1 MLVAAELASS
11 TERCVDQSHRSDN
24 RVRCMPVAYKLAF
37 AGLAVVGLAGVANAD
52 VTLGVL
58 VPASGKGAS
67 YGIQQQSAIEM
78 FMERYADLGK
88 SGKLKL
94 ITYDTRGENTEAIN
108 LTRKL
113 ISTDNVL
120 AVVGP
125 QFSAEAEVA
134 FPLGVRGE
142 TPILTPMAAKP
153 GIATA
158 NRPWAFRFALTSE
171 NDYRPLLEA
180 WLKRQPKP
188 IAKVVI
194 LHDAKD
200 AVSSFDGKTVFPMLL
215 KERGI
220 EVLDTISFQTGDI
233 DYSGQV
239 TKAKALSPDGIVVSA
254 LYNEAGHVTRELRK
268 QGMNQPIVAGVGVN
282 DPRFIQLAGPA
293 AEGVMAAFDFFA
305 ENPNPAVAAW
315 VGEFYES
322 SARLAKH
329 TENVSAGSARV
340 GGVESEMELSFAAL
354 HQLLRPGLAG
364 ADELPPPQRTALR
377 LAFGLEDGAP
387 PDGFLV
393 GLAALGLLAARA
405 AARPLLCL
413 VDDAH
418 WLDHESAAALAFAAR
433 RLYADS
439 IAIVFAVREPAPAPG
454 RLAGVPELRLAGLAE
469 EDARALLA
477 AAAGA
482 RLGRPLADH
491 VIAETGGNPLALIE
505 IGRELASGGLD
516 GDPFLPGPVPLGRR
530 LEQRYLRE
538 VRELPAATI

>member
-1 MLVAAELASS
+1 MLMRGMARTSSRCARGIFQLA
-11 TERCVDQSHRSDN
+11 
-24 RVRCMPVAYKLAF
+24 
-37 AGLAVVGLAGVANAD
+37 LAGSAVLALPGPAGAD

-134 FPLGVRGE
+134 FPLAVRGE

-215 KERGI
+215 KERHV
-220 EVLDTISFQTGDI
+220 EVIDTITFQTGDI

-239 TKAKALSPDGIVVSA
+239 TKTKGLSPDGIVLSA
-254 LYNEAGHVTRELRK
+254 LYNEAGHATRELRK
-268 QGMNQPIVAGVGVN
+268 QGMTQPIVAGVGVN

-315 VGEFYES
+315 VGEFEKRFKVQPS
-322 SARLAKH
+322 NA
-329 TENVSAGSARV
+329 AGLMYDSLYLMRDCIM
-340 GGVESEMELSFAAL
+340 S
-354 HQLLRPGLAG
+354 
-364 ADELPPPQRTALR
+364 
-377 LAFGLEDGAP
+377 
-387 PDGFLV
+387 
-393 GLAALGLLAARA
+393 LGLTGGDLKAERIKLRDCWANLKDRA
-405 AARPLLCL
+405 APLTGATSI
-413 VDDAH
+413 DKNGDAIRKPAI
-418 WLDHESAAALAFAAR
+418 LQAKGDRFVLA
-433 RLYADS
+433 
-439 IAIVFAVREPAPAPG
+439 
-454 RLAGVPELRLAGLAE
+454 
-469 EDARALLA
+469 
-477 AAAGA
+477 
-482 RLGRPLADH
+482 
-491 VIAETGGNPLALIE
+491 
-505 IGRELASGGLD
+505 
-516 GDPFLPGPVPLGRR
+516 
-530 LEQRYLRE
+530 Q
-538 VRELPAATI
+538 

>member
-1 MLVAAELASS
+1 MEMKEFTLRAIL
-11 TERCVDQSHRSDN
+11 
-24 RVRCMPVAYKLAF
+24 L
-37 AGLAVVGLAGVANAD
+37 GLAMTVILGAANAYLGLRAGITIAATYPAAVIAMAGGASAD

-78 FMERYADLGK
+78 FMERYSDLGK

-142 TPILTPMAAKP
+142 TVILTPMAAKP

-171 NDYRPLLEA
+171 NDYRPLLDA
-180 WLKRQPKP
+180 WLKRQAKP
-188 IAKVVI
+188 IGKVVI

-215 KERGI
+215 KERGV

-239 TKAKALSPDGIVVSA
+239 TKAKGLSPDGIVVSA

-282 DPRFIQLAGPA
+282 DPRFIQIAGPA

-315 VGEFYES
+315 VAEFEKRFKVQPS
-322 SARLAKH
+322 NA
-329 TENVSAGSARV
+329 AGLMYDSLYLMRDCIM
-340 GGVESEMELSFAAL
+340 S
-354 HQLLRPGLAG
+354 
-364 ADELPPPQRTALR
+364 
-377 LAFGLEDGAP
+377 
-387 PDGFLV
+387 
-393 GLAALGLLAARA
+393 LGLTGDDIKAERVKMRDCWANMKDREA
-405 AARPLLCL
+405 PLTG
-413 VDDAH
+413 AT
-418 WLDHESAAALAFAAR
+418 
-433 RLYADS
+433 S
-439 IAIVFAVREPAPAPG
+439 IDKNGDAVRKPAILQAK
-454 RLAGVPELRLAGLAE
+454 
-469 EDARALLA
+469 
-477 AAAGA
+477 
-482 RLGRPLADH
+482 
-491 VIAETGGNPLALIE
+491 
-505 IGRELASGGLD
+505 
-516 GDPFLPGPVPLGRR
+516 GDRFVVA
-530 LEQRYLRE
+530 Q
-538 VRELPAATI
+538 